1 MGKLLRNHRRN
12 TSPFDIIEKKDNM
25 NRHKYIK
32 GDIVRNRYTKK
43 LSLVTEVFD
52 ASFVLADTIVPQF
65 GYKAQVTIS
74 PIYEFVRHLSNY
86 EFENLINR
94 SI

>member
-12 TSPFDIIEKKDNM
+12 TSPFGIIEKK
-25 NRHKYIK
+25 RHKYIK

-52 ASFVLADTIVPQF
+52 ASFLLADTIIPQF

-74 PIYEFVRHLSNY
+74 PLYEFVRHLSNY